1 MGVDEKRKALLKK
14 LPSVDHILIK
24 ANKDRRFYEIPKT
37 VVVAAIR
44 AAVEDLRTII
54 LDSNQDIQE
63 KNLLDSL
70 TDKKIMGNVKQR
82 VDAAMTPNL
91 LTVVNGTGV
100 VVHTN
105 LGRSLV
111 ADVALE
117 HLFEISQHY
126 SNLEFDI
133 GTGKRGSRYSC
144 IEDILCEISGA
155 QSAMVVNN
163 NAAAVL
169 LCLDTIAK
177 DRGVVV
183 SRGELVEIGGSF
195 RIPDVMA
202 KSGGILK
209 EVGATNRTH
218 LHDYENA
225 IENNTGLLL
234 KVHTSNYSVVG
245 FTARVLL
252 KELVALGEK
261 YHLPVMEDLGSGTFI
276 DFSKYG
282 MVKEPTVQESIATG
296 VDVVTFSGDKL
307 LGGPQAGI
315 ILGKKSILDKIKKN
329 PLTRALRIDKMTLA
343 ALEIT
348 MRLYRD
354 EQKAVKSIPT
364 LCMLTT
370 PFNII
375 EKRAQKLK
383 RSLKKLDNPSL
394 NVELL
399 NLSSRAG
406 GGSLPLMDLPSKCI
420 GIKIAGISA
429 NLIERSMRNNS
440 PPVIGRIE
448 EDVFIMDLRTI
459 PDDQLSV
466 IKDALQAIL
475 ERVL

>member
-1 MGVDEKRKALLKK
+1 MGLDEKRKALLKRI
-14 LPSVDHILIK
+14 PSVDHILINT
-24 ANKDRRFYEIPKT
+24 NKDRRFDEIPKT
-37 VVVAAIR
+37 VVVPAIR
-44 AAVEDLRTII
+44 SAVEDLRKTI
-54 LDSNQDIQE
+54 LDSNQDIQGE
-63 KNLLDSL
+63 NLLDSL
-70 TDKKIMGNVKQR
+70 TDKKIMENVQQR
-82 VDAAMTPNL
+82 VEAAMTPNL
-91 LTVVNGTGV
+91 LAVVNGTGV

-111 ADVALE
+111 ADAALE
-117 HLFEISQHY
+117 HLAEISQHY

-133 GTGKRGSRYSC
+133 GAGKRGSRYSC
-144 IEDILCEISGA
+144 VEDILCEISGA

-177 DRGVVV
+177 DREVVV

-218 LHDYENA
+218 IHDYENA
-225 IENNTGLLL
+225 IENSTGLLL

-245 FTARVLL
+245 FTAQVLL
-252 KELVALGEK
+252 KDLVALGER

-282 MVKEPTVQESIATG
+282 MLKEPTVQESIATG

-383 RSLKKLDNPSL
+383 RSLKKLDNPALS
-394 NVELL
+394 VELL

-420 GIKIAGISA
+420 GIKVEGISA
-429 NLIERSMRNNS
+429 NQLEKSMRHNS
-440 PPVIGRIE
+440 PSIIGRIE
-448 EDVFIMDLRTI
+448 DDIFIMDLRTI
-459 PDDQLSV
+459 LDNQLPV
-466 IKDALQAIL
+466 IKDALQKVL
-475 ERVL
+475 ERIL